1 MIVAKILRYPVKG
14 LSAQEVSDTTLTAG
28 LGLPLDRHYALLMG
42 TVTAEVGL
50 PEDGEWRPKTDF
62 LALDR
67 HERLAAL
74 ETSFD
79 ADTHMLV
86 IRRNGRPVSRGRL
99 DQPMGRTLV
108 EQFFGAYMAGAVP
121 GVPRI
126 QEAGADFAFTDTR
139 DPLVSVLNLASVH
152 DIERVA
158 KQPVDPHRFRANLW
172 LDGVPAW
179 EERSWIGRSL
189 CIGDARL
196 EIVAP
201 IVRCPATEV
210 NPHTGVRD
218 LNVVQTLKRGYG
230 HAQCGV
236 YARVVAGGAIA
247 AGAEASL
254 V

>member
-1 MIVAKILRYPVKG
+1 MNVANILRYPVKG
-14 LSAQEVSDTTLTAG
+14 LSAQELPAATLTVGA
-28 LGLPLDRHYALLMG
+28 GLPLDRRYALLLG
-42 TVTAEVGL
+42 TLTPDVGV
-50 PEDGEWRPKTDF
+50 PEEGGWRAKTDF

-74 ETSFD
+74 HTEFD
-79 ADTHMLV
+79 PDTHMLV
-86 IRRNGRPVSRGRL
+86 IRRNGKPVSRGRL

-108 EQFFGAYMAGAVP
+108 EQFFTAYMAGSVP

-126 QEAGADFAFTDTR
+126 QEGGADFAFTDVR
-139 DPLVSVLNLASVH
+139 EPLVSILNLASVH

-179 EERSWIGRSL
+179 AERSWVGRTLS
-189 CIGDARL
+189 IGDVRL
-196 EIVAP
+196 EVTAP
-201 IVRCPATEV
+201 ITRCPATEV
-210 NPHTGVRD
+210 NPQTGARD

-236 YARVVAGGAIA
+236 YARVVAGGSIA
-247 AGAEASL
+247 TGDGVTLA
-254 V
+254 